1 MFPLPHSSLRA
12 GALAVVLGAGLVTPR
27 AVDHLV
33 TRADS
38 RPGEKA
44 VVASGRGS
52 ELPPLEGVRPELV
65 ACGTAP
71 ADAPR
76 CSVAVAYPD
85 DVGADR
91 RVTLT
96 DLVSDRDCP
105 SEMNTTVGLTFEV
118 DNPKAGRNLWWRRA
132 ASSFDV
138 LYPSSG
144 SITAAG
150 KSRVSLSNLVLDQTV
165 TIEVLEGDQ
174 RLMSF
179 TLKHF

>member
-1 MFPLPHSSLRA
+1 MYPLPHPSLRA

-27 AVDHLV
+27 AVENLV

-38 RPGEKA
+38 RSGEA
-44 VVASGRGS
+44 VVVASGPS
-52 ELPPLEGVRPELV
+52 NALPPLQGVRPEPV
-65 ACGTAP
+65 ACGTP
-71 ADAPR
+71 SGDAPR

-85 DVGADR
+85 EVGADR

-96 DLVSDRDCP
+96 DLVADRDCP
-105 SEMNTTVGLTFEV
+105 SELNTTVGLTFEV

-132 ASSFDV
+132 EASFDV

-144 SITAAG
+144 SITTAG